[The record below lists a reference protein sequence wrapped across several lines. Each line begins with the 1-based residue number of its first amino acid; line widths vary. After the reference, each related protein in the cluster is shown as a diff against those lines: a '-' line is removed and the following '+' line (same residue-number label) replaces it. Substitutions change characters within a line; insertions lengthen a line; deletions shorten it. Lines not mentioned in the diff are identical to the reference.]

1 MKTGIFAG
9 ANGAGE
15 INTRNHRKMTDNF
28 PFSGD
33 SQSIFIIQAG
43 PVDIHRHITC
53 RQLTLFEML
62 HGCEGF
68 TVLLF

>member
-1 MKTGIFAG
+1 
-9 ANGAGE
+9 
-15 INTRNHRKMTDNF
+15 MTDNF